1 MRFLSFVYRFITNFA
16 FLAAVYVS
24 LNYIDKYNNRAVLA
38 ILVLIYAGMRAASAL
53 RSFYFFQRIERLE
66 VEARRVIAL
75 LTEGGAQSPL
85 KKQTVADVA
94 MLRRDGEIKSYIDLF
109 FLAAVV
115 LLCVAKI
122 VTDQGST
129 PERQP

>member
-1 MRFLSFVYRFITNFA
+1 MRALSFLYRFITNFS

-24 LNYIDKYNNRAVLA
+24 LNYIDKYNQRATLA
-38 ILVLIYAGMRAASAL
+38 ILVLAYAGMQAAIAL

-66 VEARRVIAL
+66 IEGRRVMAL
-75 LTEGGAQSPL
+75 FTEGGAQSPL
-85 KKQTVADVA
+85 KKQTVADVTV
-94 MLRRDGEIKSYIDLF
+94 LRRDGEVKSYIDLF

-122 VTDQGST
+122 VTD
-129 PERQP
+129 